1 MKLSCLSLVVG
12 ATAVVSL
19 LANGA
24 NARLAPKTPQAQ
36 AVIREMK
43 EKRQLKKDF
52 MEAMAAGDRKLNAG
66 KPRMLSRSERYQ
78 RLAEKIVEGA
88 KSVDQRKLYSYQN
101 YNGNYQNYN
110 GNNNQNADAAQ
121 GDDGMQY
128 VEYDASELGFDIAN
142 YAFKYSGCAAIKTYD
157 ENFDDTMDVAT
168 YVVFRL
174 CPADNCNKYSM
185 TGCGTDYGEYLV
197 EMKTYLEA
205 IMEYYGE
212 KYEDYCRSCEGC
224 DPDNMERADEELA
237 NCYAAL
243 QAEDWQTYYAAN
255 NGDMSGYRANVNAN
269 GGNYYNNNYAQ
280 ANNYNANGYN
290 NYNANSYSA
299 NSNYNNYYGNR
310 KLSNYGYYNSNYN
323 NYNNGNYNNNQY
335 NNANNNAADQDGYGY
350 FDENGVWT
358 EVDGDAKGYWGS
370 DGMFYAEG
378 EVEDVDEDGYGDDE
392 CAMKYAEDT
401 ECDEDACGDYNT
413 YCTDYDGNAA
423 EAQAS
428 AGGFDISSY
437 LECTEYTNAYGQMY
451 WIAPHCASNH
461 FTISLGVFSDNMCT
475 TYIGHDVS
483 LSTVLGYEVDSSEFL
498 YFPKE
503 CISCDGA
510 VSWTSVSVFLLSP
523 YTFDL
528 SDHFFAL
535 CHMF

>member
-1 MKLSCLSLVVG
+1 MKLTCLSLVVG

-43 EKRQLKKDF
+43 EKRQLKKNF
-52 MEAMAAGDRKLNAG
+52 MEAMAAGDRKLNPG
-66 KPRMLSRSERYQ
+66 KPGMLSRAERYQ

-88 KSVDQRKLYSYQN
+88 NNVDQRKLYNYQN
-101 YNGNYQNYN
+101 YNGNYQNYD
-110 GNNNQNADAAQ
+110 GNNNQNQEAAQ
-121 GDDGMQY
+121 GDDGQMQY
-128 VEYDASELGFDIAN
+128 VEYDASELGFDMAN

-157 ENFDDTMDVAT
+157 ENFDEAMDVST

-174 CPADNCNKYSM
+174 CPADKCNKYSM

-212 KYEDYCRSCEGC
+212 KYEDYCMYCEGC
-224 DPDNMERADEELA
+224 DPDTKELADEELDS
-237 NCYAAL
+237 CYAAL

-255 NGDMSGYRANVNAN
+255 NGDMSAYRASVNAN
-269 GGNYYNNNYAQ
+269 NGNSYANNNYAQ

-323 NYNNGNYNNNQY
+323 NYNNGNYNQNQY
-335 NNANNNAADQDGYGY
+335 NNANNAAANQDGYGY
-350 FDENGVWT
+350 YDENGVWV
-358 EVDGDAKGYWGS
+358 EVAADARGYWGS
-370 DGMFYAEG
+370 DGMFYEEG
-378 EVEDVDEDGYGDDE
+378 EVEEVVEGEGEGEDWDEYNGDE
-392 CAMKYAEDT
+392 CARKYAEDT
-401 ECDEDACGDYNT
+401 VCDEDVCGDYVT
-413 YCTDYDGNAA
+413 YCTDYDGDASA
-423 EAQAS
+423 AQAS
-428 AGGFDISSY
+428 ASGLDLSSY
-437 LECTEYTNAYGQMY
+437 VECTEYTNAYGQMY

-461 FTISLGVFSDNMCT
+461 FTISLGVFSDNECSN
-475 TYIGHDVS
+475 YIGHDVS
-483 LSTVLGYEVDSSEFL
+483 LSTVLGYEVDSSEFM

-510 VSWTSVSVFLLSP
+510 VSWTLVTVLLCTPSFL
-523 YTFDL
+523 
-528 SDHFFAL
+528 H
-535 CHMF
+535 